1 MATSPTDLSHLDTET
16 LRRFTDTDV
25 AEFVKLLTDLIED
38 TAGHEV
44 SGMAALAAQFSAP
57 ETGYVRTALKVG
69 KLGASG
75 DEASGP
81 LSVAPL
87 LTYLSSAAT
96 SLAGIEEDQLRLFN
110 DIKRELGAVVTDME
124 KTQKDSLDEI
134 ESQKFLND
142 LRDVNTDLAPTKPA

>member
-25 AEFVKLLTDLIED
+25 AEFVKLLTDLVTD
-38 TAGHEV
+38 TPGHEV
-44 SGMAALAAQFSAP
+44 SGMAALAAQFSSP
-57 ETGYVRTALKVG
+57 QTGYVRTALKVG

-75 DEASGP
+75 DESAGP
-81 LSVAPL
+81 LSMAPL
-87 LTYLSSAAT
+87 LSYLASAAT
-96 SLAGIEEDQLRLFN
+96 SLAGIEEDQLKLFN

-134 ESQKFLND
+134 ESRKFLND
-142 LRDVNTDLAPTKPA
+142 LHHVNADLAPTDPA